1 MVEKV
6 GDAEVVSVATMVEK
20 VGLAEVVSVATVVE
34 IVEDV
39 VGSSSMMEEGPSVA
53 EDQSLVHDKDI
64 GVIPVGVGE
73 VEEEHTAYKNLHSP
87 TLERQSES
95 PNLMLLL
102 LYSTKAV
109 MIAIQWIL
117 TCQSALACA

>member
-1 MVEKV
+1 MEKAGDVEI
-6 GDAEVVSVATMVEK
+6 DSVATMVEK
-20 VGLAEVVSVATVVE
+20 VGVAEVVSVATVVE

-39 VGSSSMMEEGPSVA
+39 VGSSAMMEEGPSVA
-53 EDQSLVHDKDI
+53 KDKSLVYDKDI

-73 VEEEHTAYKNLHSP
+73 VEEEHTAYKDLHSP

-95 PNLMLLL
+95 PNSMLLL

-109 MIAIQWIL
+109 MAAIQLVL